1 MTAAGTGT
9 RPGAVGGGAGM
20 RLRDTP
26 MIFMY
31 HAVADV
37 TDDPN
42 QLAVSP
48 ARFAEQMAWLRRSG
62 LRGVSMGT
70 LVEAMRAGRAAG
82 LVGLTFDDGY
92 TSMLDAVVPEL
103 ARYGFGA
110 TAFII
115 ADLMGRTNEWD
126 QGPVWPLLD
135 AAGVRELAS
144 AGIEIGS
151 HSSTHPHLAGLP
163 ASRQAAEVSASRQR
177 LEDLLSAPIPG
188 FAYPYGSM
196 DEAARHAV
204 GEAGYEYACAVET
217 PLARLGPLALPR
229 MYVGQ
234 RDTSARMSIKR
245 RLHKAYVAAKGRGG

>member
-1 MTAAGTGT
+1 MTAA
-9 RPGAVGGGAGM
+9 RAARRSAAAGGIDAM
-20 RLRDTP
+20 RLRDAP

-37 TDDPN
+37 TEDPN

-48 ARFAEQMAWLRRSG
+48 ARFAEQMAWLQRSG

-70 LVEAMRAGRAAG
+70 LTGAMRAGQASG

-92 TSMLDAVVPEL
+92 TSMLDTVVPEL
-103 ARYGFGA
+103 KRYGFGA

-115 ADLMGRTNEWD
+115 SDLMGRTNEWD
-126 QGPVWPLLD
+126 AGPVWPLLD
-135 AAGVRELAS
+135 TAGVRELAS

-163 ASRQAAEVSASRQR
+163 ARRQAAEVTASRQQ
-177 LEDLLSAPIPG
+177 LEDLLSAPVPG

-204 GEAGYEYACAVET
+204 GEAGYQYACAVET
-217 PLARLGPLALPR
+217 PLAHLGPLALPR
-229 MYVGQ
+229 MYIGQ
-234 RDTSARMSIKR
+234 RDTAARMTVKR